1 MKKTKIELK
10 INEYFLNT
18 IGYLNNNILSFFD
31 KDQNKTEMILDLN
44 TNRFIRNNNECK
56 IEIDFDQEEIKYYLK
71 KEDLKFTQNIKTI
84 MLKKNNNEYII
95 NYQIEENPFVLNIKY
110 EEEK

>member
-1 MKKTKIELK
+1 
-10 INEYFLNT
+10 
-18 IGYLNNNILSFFD
+18 
-31 KDQNKTEMILDLN
+31 MILDLN

-56 IEIDFDQEEIKYYLK
+56 IEIDFNQEEIKYYLK

>member
-10 INEYFLNT
+10 INEYYLNT

-56 IEIDFDQEEIKYYLK
+56 IEIDFNQEEIKYYLK

>member
-56 IEIDFDQEEIKYYLK
+56 IEIDFNQEEIKYYLK

>member
-1 MKKTKIELK
+1 
-10 INEYFLNT
+10 
-18 IGYLNNNILSFFD
+18 
-31 KDQNKTEMILDLN
+31 MILDFT
-44 TNRFIRNNNECK
+44 TNRFIRNNSECK
-56 IEIDFDQEEIKYYLK
+56 IEIDFNQEKIKYYLK

-110 EEEK
+110 DEEK